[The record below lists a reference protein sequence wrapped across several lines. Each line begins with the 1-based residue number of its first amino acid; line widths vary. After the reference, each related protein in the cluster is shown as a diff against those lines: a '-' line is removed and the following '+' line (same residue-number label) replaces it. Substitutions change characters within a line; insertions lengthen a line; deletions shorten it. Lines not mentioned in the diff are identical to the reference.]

1 MSEAAAHPV
10 HVTDNDAW
18 EATLSR
24 VQFPALV
31 IGGVGLLLTLI
42 GLFVDTS
49 DTLRSY
55 LWAFLYWAMIPLGS
69 LAFLMIQHM
78 TGGTWGLLGRRFFE
92 ASASLIVLFAVLAI
106 PVLIAVASGNYHVY
120 PWLGTDGEGHRVLG
134 HAANPAHLEFKA
146 LWLSK
151 GFFIFRTIFYFG
163 LWTFLAYY
171 LYAWSGRE
179 DRSGSTPKTRF
190 AARRVAAPGILFGA
204 LAINFAM
211 LDWIMTLDPSW
222 YSTMFG
228 VLYIVGCGLMAM
240 SFTVFVLRM
249 IADRRPIR
257 DVISPGVLNDMG
269 NLMFAF
275 TLLWA
280 YTNFS
285 QFLIIWSGNI
295 AEETP
300 YYYVRTKGSWAPIA
314 LIVVIFHFFVPFLL
328 LLWRKIK
335 RDVRLLAMVALGIM
349 VMRGVDL
356 FWIVKP
362 MFLQTQITLGLD
374 EHGNPPGHGGGGA
387 HGDVKNTNQRPEHQG
402 TAEGGHG
409 APAPAA
415 TTPATQPSAAARPI
429 DTHVVPGGADPA
441 KESGDHA
448 SAAATTA
455 PKSGDEH
462 RDVATVK
469 GESHQVPVK
478 GLSHGIHWTDI
489 PAFAGIGGLW
499 VWAFVWRLKR
509 RPLIPPNDPRLVA
522 LAHGGHH

>member
-1 MSEAAAHPV
+1 MSEAAATV

-31 IGGVGLLLTLI
+31 IGGVGLLITLI
-42 GLFVDTS
+42 GLLVDTS

-78 TGGTWGLLGRRFFE
+78 TGGTWGLVGRRFFE
-92 ASASLIVLFAVLAI
+92 ASASLIVLTALLSI
-106 PVLIAVASGNYHVY
+106 PLLVAVAAGNYHLY
-120 PWLGTDGEGHRVLG
+120 PWLFSDDQGTRVLG
-134 HAANPAHLEFKA
+134 HAANPDHLKFKA
-146 LWLSK
+146 FWLSK
-151 GFFIFRTIFYFG
+151 PFFIFRTVLYFG

-179 DRSGSTPKTRF
+179 DRSGSTPQSRF
-190 AARRVAAPGILFGA
+190 RARVVSAPGILFGA

-240 SFTVFVLRM
+240 SFTVFVIRQ
-249 IADRRPIR
+249 IADRRPMR
-257 DVISPGVLNDMG
+257 DVVSPGVLNDMG

-300 YYYVRTKGSWAPIA
+300 YYYVRNSGSWAPVA

-356 FWIVKP
+356 FWVVKP

-374 EHGNPPGHGGGGA
+374 EHGNPPGHGDA
-387 HGDVKNTNQRPEHQG
+387 HGVKNTNQRPEHQG
-402 TAEGGHG
+402 TAEGGH
-409 APAPAA
+409 AAPAA
-415 TTPATQPSAAARPI
+415 APAAPAATQPSAAATPV
-429 DTHVVPGGADPA
+429 DTHVVPGGADPVKDPGDQQA
-441 KESGDHA
+441 KT
-448 SAAATTA
+448 ATKPT
-455 PKSGDEH
+455 DEH
-462 RDVATVK
+462 RDVGTVK
-469 GESHQVPVK
+469 GESHEVPVK
-478 GLSHGIHWTDI
+478 GLSHGIQWTDI
-489 PAFAGIGGLW
+489 PAFAGMGGLW
-499 VWAFVWRLKR
+499 VAAFVWRLKR
-509 RPLIPPNDPRLVA
+509 RPLVPPNDPRLVD
-522 LAHGGHH
+522 LAHGHH